1 MTNSS
6 ATVSLQIRLS
16 GSSYSPELDKEIAK
30 SIPSGIALS
39 IQGEKAPAAGPE
51 LLVSLFIS
59 CARSVLVD
67 YALGKLLDTVVAS
80 IARHIGHKPVISN
93 VVCRTPSVEINV
105 IDLSFLDERL
115 VQPEWSNIDQI
126 AAEANTLVKT
136 ERSRGR
142 HVVRVTTPCEVVR
155 SASQT
160 AQCKV
165 GSGNTACWLVEYS
178 DKILNPTR
186 AYDSRNSM
194 FVELGGITYPPG
206 F

>member
-1 MTNSS
+1 MANDD
-6 ATVSLQIRLS
+6 AALSLEIRLS
-16 GSSYSPELDKEIAK
+16 GSGYSPELDKEIAK

-126 AAEANTLVKT
+126 AAEANALVKT

>member
-1 MTNSS
+1 MANDD
-6 ATVSLQIRLS
+6 AALSLEIRLS
-16 GSSYSPELDKEIAK
+16 GSGYSPELDKEIAK
-30 SIPSGIALS
+30 STPSGIALS

-59 CARSVLVD
+59 CAGSVLVD
-67 YALGKLLDTVVAS
+67 YALGKLLDTV
-80 IARHIGHKPVISN
+80 IAIIAHHTDHKPVIGK
-93 VVCRTPSVEINV
+93 VACKTPSVEINV

>member
-1 MTNSS
+1 MANDD
-6 ATVSLQIRLS
+6 AALSLEIRLS
-16 GSSYSPELDKEIAK
+16 GSGYSPELDKEIAK

-126 AAEANTLVKT
+126 AAEANALVKT
-136 ERSRGR
+136 ERSRER
-142 HVVRVTTPCEVVR
+142 HIVRVTTPCEVVR
-155 SASQT
+155 AASQT

>member
-1 MTNSS
+1 MANDD
-6 ATVSLQIRLS
+6 AALSLEIRLS
-16 GSSYSPELDKEIAK
+16 GSGYSPELDKEIAK

-142 HVVRVTTPCEVVR
+142 HVVRVTAPCEVVR